1 MPTSPYPTIF
11 DSLKKPMAM
20 MSRVTPLVPVRPS
33 VNMVRRLVRG
43 SSPKGGERGPLK
55 EGC

>member
-1 MPTSPYPTIF
+1 MPTLPYPTIF

-20 MSRVTPLVPVRPS
+20 MSRVTLLVPVRPS